1 MKKLKSHFNFNKQE
15 RSGIFFLLLL
25 IAVLLISY
33 FGLSYYPLYD
43 SASNFKV
50 DEANQKRYD
59 SLVVVFNTA
68 NAIHIKSFNPN
79 YISDHRGYTL
89 GLSPSQM
96 DRLRKFRSQ
105 NKFVN
110 SAQEFQAVTGVSDAL
125 LNKVSPFFKFPD
137 WATNKQTKK
146 KREASQKEIPYK
158 VEVQDINQA
167 TANDLRQ
174 INGIGEKLSARIIK
188 FRDRLGGFLVNEQLY
203 DVYGLEPEVVDK
215 ALKRFQVLHPPEVK
229 KININTANMDELAS
243 LVYLRYNVAQNIVRY
258 REENGAFT
266 SLDDLFNVSEFPVNK
281 IDRIRLYLSY

>member
-1 MKKLKSHFNFNKQE
+1 MKKRKSHFNFNKQE
-15 RSGIFFLLLL
+15 RSGVFFLLLL

-33 FGLSYYPLYD
+33 FGLSYYPLND

-50 DEANQKRYD
+50 DEANQRRYD
-59 SLVVVFNTA
+59 SLVMVSNTA
-68 NAIHIKSFNPN
+68 NATNIKSFNPN
-79 YISDHRGYTL
+79 YISDYKGYTL
-89 GLSPSQM
+89 GLSASQM

-110 SAQEFQAVTGVSDAL
+110 SAQEFQAVTGVSDSL

-137 WATNKQTKK
+137 WVTKKQTKI
-146 KREASQKEIPYK
+146 KREASQKEMRYK
-158 VEVQDINQA
+158 VKVQDVNQA

-215 ALKRFQVLHPPEVK
+215 ALRRFQVLHPPEVK
-229 KININTANMDELAS
+229 KININTANIDELAS
-243 LVYLRYNVAQNIVRY
+243 LVYLRYDVAQNIVGY

-266 SLDDLFNVSEFPVNK
+266 SLEDLFNVSEFPVNK